1 MQLNTLEEV
10 INLLNPIFCNVFDN
24 EALKIDAHTSAQDV
38 DEWDSLSHIR
48 LIISIEK
55 ALTLRF
61 SAGEIADL
69 KNVGEMAQLILK
81 KQVNI

>member
-1 MQLNTLEEV
+1 MQPIIVEKV
-10 INLLNPIFCNVFDN
+10 INQLKPIFCNVFDD
-24 EALKIDAHTSAQDV
+24 EALKIDIHTSAQDV
-38 DEWDSLSHIR
+38 DAWDSLSHIR

-55 ALTLRF
+55 ALGLRF

-81 KQVNI
+81 KQANI

>member
-1 MQLNTLEEV
+1 MQPNTLEEV
-10 INLLNPIFCNVFDN
+10 IHQLNPIFCNVFDD

-38 DEWDSLSHIR
+38 DQWDSLSHIR

-55 ALTLRF
+55 VLRLRF
-61 SAGEIADL
+61 SAGEIADI

>member
-10 INLLNPIFCNVFDN
+10 IHQLNPIFCNVFDD

-55 ALTLRF
+55 ALGIQF

-69 KNVGEMAQLILK
+69 KNVGEMARLILK
-81 KQVNI
+81 KQANS

>member
-10 INLLNPIFCNVFDN
+10 IHQLNPIFCNVFDD

-55 ALTLRF
+55 ALGIQF
-61 SAGEIADL
+61 SAGEIDDL
-69 KNVGEMAQLILK
+69 KNVGEMARLILK
-81 KQVNI
+81 KQANS

>member
-10 INLLNPIFCNVFDN
+10 INQLNPIFCNVFDN

-81 KQVNI
+81 KQTNI